1 MIAALWR
8 RVAAALDLDRLGIR
22 RTWTIRRPHGVYTVA
37 LRQSPFGDRIL
48 LDGRA
53 VARLD
58 AFAYDAVARFA
69 IDGIPAE
76 VRVVTD
82 TAQGTLTS
90 HLFVAGDAVA
100 PDVRTGPPPVATR
113 WGMVAERAAYA
124 LAGTLVL
131 GGVAG
136 GPVTD
141 AVRQVIWTGAL
152 LVLFA
157 GLRAID
163 PLGAITV
170 AFDKMLEDQPSM
182 IIAGLEVAA
191 IAALAR
197 DRRGLRRRIPFLG
210 ARRTLPRILGWT
222 AVALTAFIILMLS

>member
-1 MIAALWR
+1 MTLPLWGWITR
-8 RVAAALDLDRLGIR
+8 GLELDRLGIR
-22 RTWTIRRPHGVYTVA
+22 RTWTIRRPHGVYHVA
-37 LRQSPFGDRIL
+37 LRQSPLGDRIL
-48 LDGRA
+48 LDGRD

-58 AFAYDAVARFA
+58 AFAYDAVARFV
-69 IDGIPAE
+69 IDDLPAE

-100 PDVRTGPPPVATR
+100 PDVRKAPSPAAPR

-124 LAGTLVL
+124 LAGALVL
-131 GGVAG
+131 GGLAG
-136 GPVTD
+136 GPVAD
-141 AVRQVIWTGAL
+141 FVRQAIWTGAL

-163 PLGAITV
+163 PLGMITV

-182 IIAGLEVAA
+182 IVAGCEIAA

-197 DRRGLRRRIPFLG
+197 DRRGMRRRIPFLR
-210 ARRTLPRILGWT
+210 ARRALPRVLGWL
-222 AVALTAFIILMLS
+222 AVALGAFIVLMLS